1 MMEKQQDTKDNRQ
14 PEIVEI
20 KKPDVKAGLLIQC
33 HVKISDPESGKILL
47 KTRG

>member
-1 MMEKQQDTKDNRQ
+1 MENNNTEKQKPDHT
-14 PEIVEI
+14 VV

-33 HVKISDPESGKILL
+33 LVKISDPKTGQVLL

>member
-1 MMEKQQDTKDNRQ
+1 MEKQQDNRDIKQ
-14 PEIVEI
+14 PEIVEV

-33 HVKISDPESGKILL
+33 HVKISDPDSGKILL

>member
-1 MMEKQQDTKDNRQ
+1 MKNQQQTENKNT
-14 PEIVEI
+14 VETVV

-33 HVKISDPESGKILL
+33 HVKISDPESGQVLL